1 MCNRDIFFLILNYKV
16 IGIIIFLLFYLLKW
30 KVCIKYIFLGL
41 IISMGGGKGKKKK
54 LMYVKVFFFIMV

>member
-30 KVCIKYIFLGL
+30 KVCLKYIYLGL
-41 IISMGGGKGKKKK
+41 IIRMGGGKGEKK
-54 LMYVKVFFFIMV
+54 VNVC